1 MLEKNLIVDVPR
13 NNGNEL
19 SKQIIKL
26 LSENNYS
33 LAQIRGL
40 FEGILYDLEKYMPI
54 TENKID

>member
-13 NNGNEL
+13 KNGNEL

-33 LAQIRGL
+33 LAQVRGL
-40 FEGILYDLEKYMPI
+40 FEGILYDLERYMPI

>member
-1 MLEKNLIVDVPR
+1 MLENELVTDIPR

-33 LAQIRGL
+33 VAQTRGL
-40 FEGILYDLEKYMPI
+40 FKSILYDLEMYMPI

>member
-1 MLEKNLIVDVPR
+1 MLENELVIDIPR

-33 LAQIRGL
+33 IAQTRGL
-40 FEGILYDLEKYMPI
+40 FRSILYDLEMYMPI

>member
-1 MLEKNLIVDVPR
+1 MLENELVTDVPR

-33 LAQIRGL
+33 VAQTRGL
-40 FEGILYDLEKYMPI
+40 FKSILYDLEMYMPI
-54 TENKID
+54 TESKID

>member
-1 MLEKNLIVDVPR
+1 MLENELVMDIPR

-33 LAQIRGL
+33 VAQTRGL
-40 FEGILYDLEKYMPI
+40 FKSILYDLEMYMPI
-54 TENKID
+54 TESKID